1 LLAREALEVL
11 GLAAGATPAVVKAA
25 HRDLV
30 KVWHPD
36 RFGSDARLRAKAE
49 EKLKQINQAYMVLR
63 SDSGEAAGSGDS
75 PTAVR
80 VRPAHRKN
88 SAKVGLWMARALA
101 VLLLIVL
108 IFAVLK
114 VSRTL
119 RGVATPEPPVATQVQ
134 DVPLAPSAVALSAD
148 SGQPRR
154 AAAAQFQV
162 TTLSEAQSA
171 QLDETCA
178 AQQADSAAHQ
188 RCVEAQ
194 LGLMTNAAGA
204 PDLSALDQ
212 AEHESIESTCG
223 PAKRAGGDS
232 GFNRCLRE
240 QMAAFAADPA
250 RPDLTALGEAD
261 RSQIETT
268 CRNTKEQR
276 GPAAYNRCRIRLVQL
291 LARSR

>member
-1 LLAREALEVL
+1 M
-11 GLAAGATPAVVKAA
+11 
-25 HRDLV
+25 

-63 SDSGEAAGSGDS
+63 SDSGEAAGSGGS
-75 PTAVR
+75 PAAVR
-80 VRPAHRKN
+80 VRPTRSRSITTA
-88 SAKVGLWMARALA
+88 GLWVARSLA
-101 VLLLIVL
+101 VLLLVILGFV
-108 IFAVLK
+108 VLK
-114 VSRTL
+114 VVRRL
-119 RGVATPEPPVATQVQ
+119 RSFETPEPPAAAQAQ
-134 DVPLAPSAVALSAD
+134 DVPSAPSAAASSSG
-148 SGQPRR
+148 SGQPRQ
-154 AAAAQFQV
+154 AGIEPFHV
-162 TTLSEAQSA
+162 TALSEAQTA
-171 QLDETCA
+171 QLDEACA

-212 AEHESIESTCG
+212 AEHESIESTCAT
-223 PAKRAGGDS
+223 AKRGGGDS

-250 RPDLTALGEAD
+250 RPDLTALGETD
-261 RSQIETT
+261 RSQIETA